1 MPWWKWISPL
11 PLDELSFLYF
21 LRTIPLDREGAHQFN
36 RHFGVTRNPTLVT
49 VGAEEVVETI
59 AGAFT
64 TSVMIMH
71 VRDPK
76 HHKGIGLFKLN
87 IELSSC
93 RIPVRFV
100 SHMMKEFSNGAAA
113 DGGNGQALYNP
124 LVGNLI
130 LDAFTT
136 EVGAE
141 AIFQKH
147 GLLGVVALTNGEVR
161 GQTLRASDRSPAF
174 MAKLGFDKQLND
186 DLRTRLTG
194 SFRNQGS
201 AANGTLYSGDRADSR
216 YYYVLENTASTE
228 AANFTSGMIN
238 PAFTD
243 KVNAVMVNP
252 FIKFRGGNRHA

>member
-1 MPWWKWISPL
+1 
-11 PLDELSFLYF
+11 
-21 LRTIPLDREGAHQFN
+21 
-36 RHFGVTRNPTLVT
+36 
-49 VGAEEVVETI
+49 
-59 AGAFT
+59 
-64 TSVMIMH
+64 MIMH